1 MPLDEVRQD
10 IVTELKRQ
18 KARDGNI
25 QLGKEALEVLKNGS
39 DLDQI
44 AADWDLEVVDK
55 GFVKRDSPEL
65 DRELL
70 QMVFSMS
77 KPTSGLVFEGLALG
91 SGDYSLVELSG
102 VVSND
107 WEVDVDRIKA
117 LTTASAA
124 VEYQS
129 VLKAVAG
136 SADVVKTPLSE
147 LE

>member
-1 MPLDEVRQD
+1 
-10 IVTELKRQ
+10 
-18 KARDGNI
+18 
-25 QLGKEALEVLKNGS
+25 
-39 DLDQI
+39 
-44 AADWDLEVVDK
+44 
-55 GFVKRDSPEL
+55 
-65 DRELL
+65 
-70 QMVFSMS
+70 MS
-77 KPTSGLVFEGLALG
+77 KPTTGLVFEGLAQG

-107 WEVDVDRIKA
+107 WEVDVERIKA

-136 SADVVKTPLSE
+136 SADVVKTPLSD